1 MIAPPGYPNR
11 VSTPSSSSVRTSISA
26 PVGRLDFA
34 PSAMAGT
41 FSLRAEPG
49 HFRTKPS
56 PDLLDRVIAVLF
68 EQRRVSLEPA
78 RMFFDPE
85 PCEFARTDIGEDVAH
100 QLAGMLIDQPWSL
113 RQRTELGGLRDEL
126 VHLGKPAFV
135 EEIDDEL

>member
-49 HFRTKPS
+49 HFRTKPT
-56 PDLLDRVIAVLF
+56 PDLLDRMIAILF
-68 EQRRVSLEPA
+68 EQFRVSRKAA
-78 RMFFDPE
+78 RMFIDPE
-85 PCEFARTDIGEDVAH
+85 PREFARADIGEDVAH
-100 QLAGMLIDQPWSL
+100 QLAGMAIDQPWAL
-113 RQRTELGGLRDEL
+113 RQ
-126 VHLGKPAFV
+126 
-135 EEIDDEL
+135 